1 MNSAPSSIGLPKYQ
15 RGVGMVEVLIT
26 ALVLAIGLLGLS
38 ALQLTALK
46 NNHSSMQRSIAVVQ
60 SYTIIE
66 AIRANPE
73 SAKQELFNINLN
85 GTPGKDS
92 FPATVHTMW
101 YEQLKQNLGPSAT
114 GSVSCQGNKCTIIVQ
129 WDNSHASQGT
139 EETTPT
145 QVITEVLL

>member
-66 AIRANPE
+66 AIRANPN
-73 SAKQELFNINLN
+73 SA
-85 GTPGKDS
+85 
-92 FPATVHTMW
+92 
-101 YEQLKQNLGPSAT
+101 
-114 GSVSCQGNKCTIIVQ
+114 
-129 WDNSHASQGT
+129 
-139 EETTPT
+139 
-145 QVITEVLL
+145 